1 MFRQWM
7 KFSRILSAMLTFL
20 VHILIVS
27 HGAVLVEPVEESPHG
42 DLLDLPWQT
51 ELCCASRP
59 AQLHHGGEGED
70 RGSAGSRAA
79 PSDPGHPHTT
89 QCIFRNF
96 TSTLGPHPE
105 TEPSRATCWDIL
117 CRVDETWDNVV
128 CDLNHPAASSD
139 TSTPG
144 SVALSLQHLATLPDS
159 EVNTTHGTDS
169 MDCVG
174 KDSITCSIA
183 LHVVSSIV
191 VVTANVSNTTAGPL
205 VMLSVPPRLWK
216 PSPPLNLT
224 HTQTTEGELVLSW
237 SDPQPNASPVQLS
250 YEVRYNTFQ
259 STSHPN
265 WLHVEVSGGQWVSL
279 TGLKPGL
286 HYTVQIRSHHPAL
299 PHLWSDWSQQHR
311 IRLENVTYLPE
322 RVMASFEDSVTVYC
336 VFNDLRVNASTTVWI
351 LNSRD
356 RLPKSQYTAVNDRV
370 SKITVRPSEQRLS
383 DTLHCCQPLG
393 ETYSCN
399 YRYATIYIKD
409 PVIDI
414 SCVTN
419 GDLDS
424 MTCRWNNLPIDGINF
439 MSRVADL
446 SCDVMEEAERVGV
459 SVGVVRQAKC
469 ESSGYRGVKSCNL
482 QPIRVTSCYK
492 LWMEAKIDN
501 STRSHPVY
509 ITPMDHV
516 KPHPPSGLEAVSM
529 PSGVLKLA
537 WVPPE
542 LPIYDMQYQVRYALS
557 TGRAHPFWQVLAL
570 QTESWAEVLEPD
582 VCGVYNVQVRCMH
595 INGSGTW
602 SDWSHLLYTT
612 THNSRAPD
620 QGPDFW
626 RVFQEDP
633 ESTQTNVTLLFEH
646 SPIVEPTYCVEELVV
661 QHQDSGGT
669 VTEERI
675 DLVSSYSFEWRG
687 EVHSVTVKAQN
698 SQGSSTRN
706 THMTLDRHPKRQCV
720 RSFSASRV
728 NSSCVVLLWSLHP
741 NSSVPWSLVV
751 EWSGQNHQDRPG
763 QTPESRERWTRFP
776 PTDKLLYLYGH
787 FYDTDEYEFIL
798 YPVFEDGEGEP
809 VYTKVFRGGDAGPAA
824 YMLLMIIAFLSIVLF
839 VTLVISQNHMKK
851 FMWKDVP
858 NPNNCSWA
866 QGIDFRKADTMEQL
880 FRHPEGL
887 PAWPLL
893 LVSETISQATIMEK
907 TGPPMSGPDKDLI
920 PASSPALCVDSE
932 VSGLP
937 EEEETLQ
944 LPDLPRSLESSAQPS
959 VTYATV
965 LLSDDPHHLYKQ
977 EGSLSSSSDEGN
989 FSGNNSDI
997 SGSFPG
1003 NLWELENSHSGVGE
1017 LDLDPRR
1024 SCSYNSVEEF
1034 SETSEQEDEALG
1046 GERDGGM
1053 EVIEE
1058 KDLYYLGMGCQ
1069 EESEEEE
1076 EEREEDTEAML
1087 LKEVMVLRREGSSV
1101 ESIALLGSQDS
1112 MFSESSDEGSV
1123 VEMRM
1128 RSVPCYLPQFRT
1140 APSNPLK
1147 AQDSAHQL

>member
-1 MFRQWM
+1 
-7 KFSRILSAMLTFL
+7 A
-20 VHILIVS
+20 VS
-27 HGAVLVEPVEESPHG
+27 VEPVEESPHG

-59 AQLHHGGEGED
+59 AQLHQGVEGAD
-70 RGSAGSRAA
+70 RWPAGSRAA
-79 PSDPGHPHTT
+79 PSVPGHPHTP
-89 QCIFRNF
+89 QCLFRNF

-117 CRVDETWDNVV
+117 CRVDETWENVI
-128 CDLNHPAASSD
+128 CDLKHLTTSSD

-144 SVALSLQHLATLPDS
+144 TLPDS

-174 KDSITCSIA
+174 EDSITCSIA

-205 VMLSVPPRLWK
+205 VMLSVPPCLGK
-216 PSPPLNLT
+216 PSPLVNLT

-237 SDPQPNASPVQLS
+237 SDPQPQPHASPVPLS
-250 YEVRYNTFQ
+250 YEVRYNTSQ

-265 WLHVEVSGGQWVSL
+265 WLHMEVSGGQWVSL
-279 TGLKPGL
+279 TGLRPGL

-299 PHLWSDWSQQHR
+299 PHLWSDWSQPHR
-311 IRLENVTYLPE
+311 IHLEN
-322 RVMASFEDSVTVYC
+322 SVTVYC
-336 VFNDLRVNASTTVWI
+336 VFNDLTVNASTTVWI
-351 LNSRD
+351 RNSRD

-424 MTCRWNNLPIDGINF
+424 MTCRWNNLPVGGINF
-439 MSRVADL
+439 LSRVADL
-446 SCDVMEEAERVGV
+446 SCDVMEEAERVGGP
-459 SVGVVRQAKC
+459 VGVVRQAKC
-469 ESSGYRGVKSCNL
+469 ESSSSRGVKSCNL

-492 LWMEAKIDN
+492 LWMEAKTDN
-501 STRSHPVY
+501 GTRSHPVY
-509 ITPMDHV
+509 ITPMEHV

-542 LPIYDMQYQVRYALS
+542 LPLYDMQYQV
-557 TGRAHPFWQVLAL
+557 LAP
-570 QTESWAEVLEPD
+570 QTELWAEVPEPD
-582 VCGVYNVQVRCMH
+582 VCGVYNVQVRCVH

-612 THNSRAPD
+612 PHNSRAPD

-633 ESTQTNVTLLFEH
+633 PSTQTNVTLLFEH
-646 SPIVEPTYCVEELVV
+646 SPIVEPTYCVEALVV

-669 VTEERI
+669 VTEEQI
-675 DLVSSYSFEWRG
+675 GLVSSYSFEWRG

-706 THMTLDRHPKRQCV
+706 THMTLERHPKRQCV

-728 NSSCVVLLWSLHP
+728 NSSCVVLLWSLQP
-741 NSSVPWSLVV
+741 NSNVPWSLVV
-751 EWSGQNHQDRPG
+751 EWSGQNHQDRQG
-763 QTPESRERWTRFP
+763 QTPEGRERWTRFP

-787 FYDTDEYEFIL
+787 FYDSDEYEFIL
-798 YPVFEDGEGEP
+798 YPVFADGEGEP
-809 VYTKVFRGGDAGPAA
+809 VYTKVFRGGEAGPAA
-824 YMLLMIIAFLSIVLF
+824 YMLLMIIAFLAIVLF

-880 FRHPEGL
+880 FRQPEGL
-887 PAWPLL
+887 PVWPLL
-893 LVSETISQATIMEK
+893 LVSETISQATIVEK
-907 TGPPMSGPDKDLI
+907 TGLPTSGPDKDLI

-932 VSGLP
+932 VPGIP
-937 EEEETLQ
+937 EEETLQ

-965 LLSDDPHHLYKQ
+965 LLSDNPHRLYKQ

-1003 NLWELENSHSGVGE
+1003 GLWELDNSHSRAGE
-1017 LDLDPRR
+1017 SDLDPRR

-1046 GERDGGM
+1046 GEKDGGM
-1053 EVIEE
+1053 EGIEE

-1069 EESEEEE
+1069 EESEGEEGEEE
-1076 EEREEDTEAML
+1076 ETEEHTGAML
-1087 LKEVMVLRREGSSV
+1087 LKEVMVLGREGSSV
-1101 ESIALLGSQDS
+1101 ESNPLLGRQNS

-1123 VEMRM
+1123 VGMRI
-1128 RSVPCYLPQFRT
+1128 VPLYLPQFRT
-1140 APSNPLK
+1140 APSRQLK
-1147 AQDSAHQL
+1147 AQDSARQL